1 MLPRLRVVRR
11 RTYVPPDGPIARPTR
26 LWEKRIR
33 TKRSAGL
40 GLSRFIVAVLAIAL
54 AVFPIAGAR
63 GVAHVGHQP
72 ELGAT
77 AHHSQPADAASH
89 DASVEMAFDAHDCS
103 SNEHGKQHP
112 ATGCCDMG
120 ACHALAFVASI
131 IVAGPAPF
139 GSSVV
144 VWGDEQVRGEFSFR
158 LDRPPRTV

>member
-1 MLPRLRVVRR
+1 
-11 RTYVPPDGPIARPTR
+11 
-26 LWEKRIR
+26 LWEKRIC

-54 AVFPIAGAR
+54 AVFPVSGAR
-63 GVAHVGHQP
+63 PIAHAGHQP

-77 AHHSQPADAASH
+77 AHHSQHADAASH

-103 SNEHGKQHP
+103 SKEHHGTQHP

-131 IVAGPAPF
+131 VVAGPAPF
-139 GSSVV
+139 GSSIVV
-144 VWGDEQVRGEFSFR
+144 RRHEQVRGEFSFR